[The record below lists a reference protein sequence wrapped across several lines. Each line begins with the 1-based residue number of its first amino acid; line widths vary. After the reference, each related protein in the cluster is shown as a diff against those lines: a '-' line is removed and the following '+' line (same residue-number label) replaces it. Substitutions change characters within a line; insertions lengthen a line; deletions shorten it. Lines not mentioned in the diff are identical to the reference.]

1 MGDVVPLRVVE
12 PTEACGAGD
21 QGAIASFP
29 ALVTRA
35 LEGFGGANTVSAV
48 VAEVG
53 GGRGGGG
60 GGGRGRGRGRGS
72 GRGRGRGSGSGRGRG
87 GGRGVCA

>member
-53 GGRGGGG
+53 GGEGGGG
-60 GGGRGRGRGRGS
+60 EVCVRE
-72 GRGRGRGSGSGRGRG
+72 RG
-87 GGRGVCA
+87 GERVR